1 MLLSLVVYT
10 ALAVVGMML
19 FHAGL
24 TSAIDDELVQMADE
38 LIPTIDYDAKT
49 LQLRSWPTTT
59 RHHSPIKLLASIQ
72 LFDRQKHLVQ
82 EYGLKGIPKLIR
94 GSAEITEQDY
104 SKRSLSMPIQ
114 GTDGKL
120 VGYLQIQLTTKL
132 RENATRQFGMT
143 MAWIVP
149 ILLLALGLSGYF
161 FAGKAAEPIEET
173 FRVLRQFLSDAG
185 HELSTPIAIIQATTE
200 NLNAQLED
208 TPHGARLAIISRST
222 ERMSRL
228 VQDLMLLTKVDAR
241 HPIERKTSVQLDRLI
256 RTCTEEF
263 ADRYKDKQI
272 TLTVS
277 DNQPTLVF
285 GDPDSLHRVLTNLL
299 ENALR
304 YTDENG
310 KVTVALRNMGKT
322 ARLTVED
329 TGVGIPAESLPR
341 LFDRFYRVDKS
352 RARSAGGFGLGLSI
366 VKAIVESHKG
376 YVEVSSDV
384 GHGSRFSIFLPTMS
398 TG

>member
-1 MLLSLVVYT
+1 V
-10 ALAVVGMML
+10 
-19 FHAGL
+19 
-24 TSAIDDELVQMADE
+24 
-38 LIPTIDYDAKT
+38 
-49 LQLRSWPTTT
+49 
-59 RHHSPIKLLASIQ
+59 ASIQ

-82 EYGLKGIPKLIR
+82 EYGLKGIPTLLP
-94 GSAEITEQDY
+94 GTAEITEQDH

-149 ILLLALGLSGYF
+149 ILLLALGLSGHF

-173 FRVLRQFLSDAG
+173 FKVLRQFLSDAG
-185 HELSTPIAIIQATTE
+185 HELSTPIAIIQAATE
-200 NLNAQLED
+200 NFQAQLDD
-208 TPHGARLAIISRST
+208 TPHAQRLAIISRST
-222 ERMSRL
+222 DRMSRL

-241 HPIERKTSVQLDRLI
+241 QPTEQKTSVQLDRVI
-256 RTCTEEF
+256 KACIEEF
-263 ADRYKDKQI
+263 SDRYKDKDI
-272 TLTVS
+272 SLTLAEV
-277 DNQPTLVF
+277 QPSVVF

-304 YTDENG
+304 YTNQNG
-310 KVTVALRNMGKT
+310 AVTVSLRSLGKT
-322 ARLTVED
+322 VRLSVED
-329 TGVGIPAESLPR
+329 SGVGIPAESLPH

-352 RARSAGGFGLGLSI
+352 RARSAGGFGLGLAI

-376 YVEVSSDV
+376 YVEVSSEV
-384 GHGSRFSIFLPTMS
+384 GHGSRFSIFLPS
-398 TG
+398 IASA